1 MEETMPR
8 RLATLLPFF
17 LSFPGLALAEGGKKG
32 MPQLDFANKL
42 LLSQVV
48 WLAIIFF
55 ALYLLLSQWG
65 LPRVAS
71 VLAER
76 ARRIKG
82 DLDAARAAKQTADD
96 AIAEL
101 NAAARHAHAEAG
113 AAIAGATERAKREAL
128 AHASALDARLK
139 ADLEAAEARIVAA
152 EQVAMGALR
161 EAARETTVTLIT
173 RLTGLAP
180 AAGAVAAAVEQA
192 LAARAVG

>member
-1 MEETMPR
+1 MEDMMPR
-8 RLATLLPFF
+8 RLAASLPLLA
-17 LSFPGLALAEGGKKG
+17 FPAFARAAEKG

-42 LLSQVV
+42 LISQVV

-55 ALYLLLSQWG
+55 ALYLLLAQWG

-71 VLAER
+71 VLDER

-101 NAAARHAHAEAG
+101 NAAARHAHAEAQT
-113 AAIAGATERAKREAL
+113 AIAGATERAKHEAL

-139 ADLEAAEARIVAA
+139 ADLDAAEARITAA
-152 EQVAMGALR
+152 EQAAMGALR
-161 EAARETTVTLIT
+161 DAARETATTLIT
-173 RLTGLAP
+173 RLTGLTP
-180 AAGAVAAAVEQA
+180 DSGTVTAAVDQA
-192 LAARAVG
+192 LAGRAAG